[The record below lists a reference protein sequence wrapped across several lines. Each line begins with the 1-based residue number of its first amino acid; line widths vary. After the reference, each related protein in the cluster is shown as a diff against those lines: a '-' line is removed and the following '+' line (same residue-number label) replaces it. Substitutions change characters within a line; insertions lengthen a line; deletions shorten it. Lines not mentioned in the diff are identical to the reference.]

1 MKPNQ
6 YTLIDLIR
14 HGQPRGGSLYRG
26 HEIDDPLSDK
36 GWQQMRDAVRGKT
49 MPWQHIISSPMLR
62 CQEFAKVLSDEHEIS
77 LSIEYDFREVGFGN
91 WEGKTREQL
100 QADNPQ
106 EYEDFYRDPVNCRP
120 PGAEALGDFIQR
132 VTDAYAK
139 QLERHSGKHILI
151 VAHAGVMRAIIGQA
165 LHTIPLGLYHIKVYN
180 AGISRIQID
189 QHGGHLL
196 HHNARLRD
204 MC

>member
-1 MKPNQ
+1 MKKNP
-6 YTLIDLIR
+6 YTLVDMIR

-26 HEIDDPLSDK
+26 HKIDDPLSDK
-36 GWQQMRDAVRGKT
+36 GWQQMRDGVRGKA
-49 MPWQHIISSPMLR
+49 PWQHIISSPMLR
-62 CQEFAKVLSDEHEIS
+62 CQEFARILSDEQEIP

-100 QADNPQ
+100 MADNQQ
-106 EYEDFYRDPVNCRP
+106 EYEAFYRDPVNSRP
-120 PGAEALGDFIQR
+120 PGAEPLDDFRQR
-132 VTDAYAK
+132 VATAYAQ
-139 QLERHSGKHILI
+139 QLLRYNGQHILI
-151 VAHAGVMRAIIGQA
+151 VAHAGVMRSIIAQTLQA
-165 LHTIPLGLYHIKVYN
+165 TPLGMYHIKVLN
-180 AGISRIQID
+180 AGITRVQYD

>member
-1 MKPNQ
+1 MKTNQ
-6 YTLIDLIR
+6 YTLVDMIR

-36 GWQQMRDAVRGKT
+36 GWQQMRDAVRGKA
-49 MPWQHIISSPMLR
+49 PWQHIISSPMLR
-62 CQEFAKVLSDEHEIS
+62 CQEFARILSDEQEIP

-100 QADNPQ
+100 IADNQQ
-106 EYEDFYRDPVNCRP
+106 EYEAFYRDPVNCRP
-120 PGAEALGDFIQR
+120 PGAEPLDDFRQR
-132 VTDAYAK
+132 VATAYAK
-139 QLERHSGKHILI
+139 HLLRYNGQHILI
-151 VAHAGVMRAIIGQA
+151 IAHAGVMRAIIGQT
-165 LHTIPLGLYHIKVYN
+165 LHSTPLGLYHIKVFN
-180 AGISRIQID
+180 AGMTRLQYD